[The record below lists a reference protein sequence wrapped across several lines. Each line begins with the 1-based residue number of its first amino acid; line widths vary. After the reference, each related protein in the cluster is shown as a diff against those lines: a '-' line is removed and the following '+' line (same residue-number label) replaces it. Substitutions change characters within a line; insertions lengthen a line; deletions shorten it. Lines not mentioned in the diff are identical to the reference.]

1 MAQGWSA
8 SAIGYYAFHQQQN
21 QRFKW
26 DYFLTAPE
34 TGMVIGDEMI
44 RRVDLHL
51 GDRRGPERVF
61 LARKAFRHRKLVN
74 HLEIEAMAAEAGFAI
89 VYPEDLDFI
98 DQASLLRSA
107 RFVIGPEG
115 SALSLCA
122 FLNSGARVCVL
133 NHQETEGL
141 ALYNGGGD
149 PEDNSLT
156 IITGPPA
163 GSHHVPQHVDYR
175 VDAEVFRRLLTEW
188 ALDSN
193 GS

>member
-1 MAQGWSA
+1 
-8 SAIGYYAFHQQQN
+8 
-21 QRFKW
+21 
-26 DYFLTAPE
+26 
-34 TGMVIGDEMI
+34 
-44 RRVDLHL
+44 
-51 GDRRGPERVF
+51 
-61 LARKAFRHRKLVN
+61 VN

-149 PEDNSLT
+149 LNDDYLT
-156 IITGPPA
+156 LITGPRV
-163 GSHHVPQHVDYR
+163 GSHLNSQDVDYR
-175 VDAEVFRRLLTEW
+175 VERTSSGGFLTEW
-188 ALDSN
+188 ASASN
-193 GS
+193 RS